1 MYSKIIVPL
10 DNSALAECALPH
22 AEALARGLGIKLV
35 LLQVV
40 PYPEITDAA
49 MEADWASKARDY
61 LDDLAEDLKTGG
73 VTNVEVEILWG
84 EMPKT
89 IIDYA
94 QSDEKALVV
103 MSTHGRTGLSK
114 LAYGSVTESV
124 LHEATG
130 IPVLIVRCP
139 AEAPSEA

>member
-22 AEALARGLGIKLV
+22 GEALARGLGIKLV

-40 PYPEITDAA
+40 PYPEVRDAA
-49 MEADWASKARDY
+49 VEADWASKTRDY
-61 LDDLAEDLKTGG
+61 LDDLAEDLKTSG
-73 VTNVEVEILWG
+73 VPEVEVEILWG
-84 EMPKT
+84 EIPRT
-89 IIDYA
+89 IVEYA
-94 QSDEKALVV
+94 QADEKALVV

-124 LHEATG
+124 LHEATN

-139 AEAPSEA
+139 TEVAPGA